1 MVRGLDST
9 LLFEFFARGGRAK
22 LSRNFLKRHNGI
34 KCIKLNYIQV

>member
-9 LLFEFFARGGRAK
+9 LLFEFFARAGRAK